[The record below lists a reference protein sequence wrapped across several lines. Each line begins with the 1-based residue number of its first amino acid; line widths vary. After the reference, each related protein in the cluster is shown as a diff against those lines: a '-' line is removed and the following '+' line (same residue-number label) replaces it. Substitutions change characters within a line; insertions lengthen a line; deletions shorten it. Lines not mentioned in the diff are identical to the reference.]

1 MHYICKFRKSVYQI
15 IIALKSVNRMK
26 INVFRFFA
34 AIWVLVAAVGCSRQ
48 KLEVEATEV
57 LLDKTSLVLQVGE
70 SHRLTA
76 TVLPDDATNK
86 TLTWETSDSNVALV
100 VDGEVI
106 ARAEGLAVIT
116 AKCGRVAASCA
127 VSVKPAPDG
136 GEPSVEATS
145 IRLDRNEAEL
155 SVGETLELTA
165 TVLPDDATNKTLAW
179 ATTDSKVAVVADG
192 VVTALAVGT
201 ADIIVQCGSVSD
213 KCTVTVSVP
222 ASGVIEATSITLDHT
237 SATLGVGETLTLTA
251 TVLPDN
257 ATDKTVSWTS
267 SDPGVAT
274 VSNGKVTAVAIGAA
288 TITASCGS
296 AKAECAITVSP
307 VEAAAITLDQTSA
320 SILLG
325 ESLQL
330 TASVSPD
337 NVTDKTVSWA
347 SSNPAVASVD
357 GGIVTGLS
365 VGKASIT
372 ARCGSVSAVCT
383 VTVNPV
389 EATSIE
395 LDRTSAVLSVGGI
408 VEISATVLP
417 GNTTDK
423 TVVWASSRP
432 DIASVEN
439 GKVRALSPGSA
450 TVTAS
455 CGSVSAICSVTVLSS
470 GEIHLELDRTAVTLA
485 VGETTKLVA
494 TVYPEDTA
502 NKLVLWAS
510 ANSKIASV
518 QDGIVTAVSTGVTTI
533 TAQCGKVRA
542 TCLVNVAPSKVVPPD
557 IRDDIENWMP
567 VYDGVN
573 PPNVEGTYYIDPF
586 VAVYCEDQGRGGFYP
601 GDQVVSEYIQFM
613 NQTAYNTLDYMDV
626 SATGY
631 SQSSG
636 IGVFISGEGDNFT
649 VYFDTVGI
657 TDGINTKTALII
669 SGTKTPQGIKNLYYA
684 FVMVEKGPDPNH
696 LLMDEGVFRVFK
708 DQDGLSV
715 NATWPS
721 YAKLSA
727 GTQSGLALPLMRDV
741 RR

>member
-1 MHYICKFRKSVYQI
+1 
-15 IIALKSVNRMK
+15 MK

-34 AIWVLVAAVGCSRQ
+34 AMWVLVAAVGCSRQ

-116 AKCGRVAASCA
+116 AKCGRIAASCA
-127 VSVKPAPDG
+127 VSVKPASGG

-145 IRLDRNEAEL
+145 IRLDRSEAEL

-165 TVLPDDATNKTLAW
+165 TVLPENAAGNTLAW

-192 VVTALAVGT
+192 VVTAIAVGT

-222 ASGVIEATSITLDHT
+222 ASGVIEAKSITLNHT
-237 SATLGVGETLTLTA
+237 SATLGEGETLTLTA

-320 SILLG
+320 SIIVG
-325 ESLQL
+325 ENLQL

-389 EATSIE
+389 EATAIE
-395 LDRTSAVLSVGGI
+395 LDKANIYLYVGGTA
-408 VEISATVLP
+408 ELTATVYP
-417 GNTTDK
+417 DNTTDK
-423 TVVWASSRP
+423 TVSWTSSKP
-432 DIASVEN
+432 GVATVN
-439 GKVRALSPGSA
+439 GGKVTAVSVGSA
-450 TVTAS
+450 TITAT
-455 CGSVSAICSVTVLSS
+455 CGNVSAICTVTVNADGEVSLDLDPVSALIEVGEVLHIEATVVPEGAPGGLILWASSNSKVASVDFDGNVTGLSS
-470 GEIHLELDRTAVTLA
+470 GTATI
-485 VGETTKLVA
+485 VA
-494 TVYPEDTA
+494 
-502 NKLVLWAS
+502 
-510 ANSKIASV
+510 
-518 QDGIVTAVSTGVTTI
+518 QF
-533 TAQCGKVRA
+533 GKARA
-542 TCLVNVAPSKVVPPD
+542 TCIVNVAPRKVVPPSVGD
-557 IRDDIENWMP
+557 VLKPWMP
-567 VYDGVN
+567 IYDGVN
-573 PPNVEGTYYIDPF
+573 PPNVEGTYYMDPA
-586 VAVYCEDQGRGGFYP
+586 VAVYCEDQGRGGYDP
-601 GDQVVSEYIQFM
+601 GERVVSTYIQFM
-613 NQTAYNTLDYMDV
+613 NQTGYNTLEYREIQGSIA
-626 SATGY
+626 SASGTGL
-631 SQSSG
+631 
-636 IGVFISGEGDNFT
+636 FISGEGDNFT
-649 VYFDTVGI
+649 IYFDSEGQS
-657 TDGINTKTALII
+657 DGIYVRTALVI

-684 FVMVEKGPDPNH
+684 FVMLEKGPDPYGE
-696 LLMDEGVFRVFK
+696 LMDEGVFRVFK